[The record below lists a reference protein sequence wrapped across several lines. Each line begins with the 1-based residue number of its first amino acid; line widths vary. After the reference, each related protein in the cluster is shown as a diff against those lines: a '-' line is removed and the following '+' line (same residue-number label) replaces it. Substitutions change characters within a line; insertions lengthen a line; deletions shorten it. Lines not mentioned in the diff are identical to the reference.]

1 MRNDRRLRCWTAI
14 SILTVCNAASA
25 QLDPFAAQLRWKHG
39 PSGNVTWLPSSVDF
53 GAGGEVVWAAASGAS
68 PRAMLF
74 ASSELGA
81 ADVAPVAEDSG
92 LAGSSGAIA
101 VRGSDDEHA
110 LFSLAQYP
118 HPDAQHR
125 RTEVARYD
133 AFGAQ
138 GGGSFA
144 PAWRHSLALVGN
156 GSARIASARDGARVA
171 AAAHDSASATLEL
184 QWIDGANGATAQSI
198 TVASQA
204 LRELAASADA
214 VRIAIVAGAKVSLF
228 DESGATLFA
237 QDLGSATNALA
248 CSGDGRTLAFGLGGR
263 VRVVSEQNGAFQLAQ
278 DHLGAFGEVPIELA
292 LSDDGATLAIA
303 WWNQVSGTVIHCQ
316 VFQSG
321 APTFDL
327 YQGGNP
333 GGLQNFPTAAC
344 VTRDGRRA
352 MFAAW
357 GTGDP
362 APELW
367 LADAHTGS
375 LVLTRDLGGSALCA
389 ALDETGTRIVVGVKN
404 VHANQFGAS
413 GEVRAYDTG
422 ERDCQVLGTSSAG
435 QGLSLTARRSGAS
448 RAFFVLGVRLATPV
462 PFPGSAHPL
471 SIDRSLGA
479 RVFAR
484 PCDATGRANLHVPL
498 PLGVLGFEFSAQAA
512 FRAHGA
518 LELTAAVVDPAI
530 F

>member
-1 MRNDRRLRCWTAI
+1 VRSRCAEATT
-14 SILTVCNAASA
+14 ST
-25 QLDPFAAQLRWKHG
+25 R
-39 PSGNVTWLPSSVDF
+39 SS
-53 GAGGEVVWAAASGAS
+53 
-68 PRAMLF
+68 R
-74 ASSELGA
+74 
-81 ADVAPVAEDSG
+81 
-92 LAGSSGAIA
+92 
-101 VRGSDDEHA
+101 
-110 LFSLAQYP
+110 SLSTP

-144 PAWRHSLALVGN
+144 PVWRHSLTLIGN
-156 GSARIASARDGARVA
+156 GSARIASARDGSRVA
-171 AAAHDSASATLEL
+171 TAAHDSASATLEL

-198 TVASQA
+198 TVAGQA

-214 VRIAIVAGAKVSLF
+214 VRVAIVAGAKLSLF
-228 DESGATLFA
+228 EESGATLFT

-248 CSGDGRTLAFGLGGR
+248 FSGDGRTLAFGFGAR
-263 VRVVSEQNGAFQLAQ
+263 VRVVSEQNGAFQLAH

-316 VFQSG
+316 VFHDG

-367 LADAHTGS
+367 LADAQTGS

-389 ALDETGTRIVVGVKN
+389 ALDVSGTRIAVGVKN

-413 GEVRAYDTG
+413 GEVRTYDTG
-422 ERDCQVLGTSSAG
+422 ERDCQG
-435 QGLSLTARRSGAS
+435 ARRAECEP
-448 RAFFVLGVRLATPV
+448 RAEP
-462 PFPGSAHPL
+462 
-471 SIDRSLGA
+471 DRPAQRRVA
-479 RVFAR
+479 RVLRAR
-484 PCDATGRANLHVPL
+484 DPARDAGAVPRLRSTALDRPQPRRARFRSPLRLDRRANLHVPL
-498 PLGVLGFEFSAQAA
+498 PLGALGFEFSAQAA

-518 LELTAAVVDPAI
+518 LELSAAVVDPAI